1 MRSLFIII
9 LILPLL
15 TYSQDQINWMN
26 WDQMMAKRQSDSIPK
41 KVFIDLY
48 TGWCGWCKRMDATT
62 FEQKAIVDYMNQKYY
77 AVKFDAE
84 TRDTVNFNGIQF
96 VNSDPLF
103 KKRAINSRGKP
114 HWFAHSIL
122 DGKLSYPSYA
132 LLDENLI
139 RLAIYNGFKQQ
150 EELIGIL
157 FFFGADQHKYYHNL
171 LYKQWNES
179 NQKNKQ

>member
-1 MRSLFIII
+1 MRIWLIII
-9 LILPLL
+9 FFIPFF
-15 TYSQDQINWMN
+15 TFSQESINWMS
-26 WDQMMAKRQSDSIPK
+26 WDDMISQRKTDSVPK

-48 TGWCGWCKRMDATT
+48 TSWCGWCKRMDATT
-62 FEQKAIVDYMNQKYY
+62 FKQKAIVEYMNQKYY

-84 TRDTVNFNGIQF
+84 TRDTVNFNGHTF
-96 VNSDPLF
+96 TNSDPSF
-103 KKRAINSRGKP
+103 VKRAVNGRGKP

-132 LLDENLI
+132 ILDENLS

-157 FFFGADQHKYYHNL
+157 FFFGSDQHKFYHNL
-171 LYKQWNES
+171 LYKQWSENT
-179 NQKNKQ
+179 KTKK

>member
-62 FEQKAIVDYMNQKYY
+62 FKQKAIVDYMNQKYY

-114 HWFAHSIL
+114 HCC
-122 DGKLSYPSYA
+122 
-132 LLDENLI
+132 
-139 RLAIYNGFKQQ
+139 
-150 EELIGIL
+150 
-157 FFFGADQHKYYHNL
+157 L
-171 LYKQWNES
+171 LYTS
-179 NQKNKQ
+179 PSPRDS

>member
-1 MRSLFIII
+1 MRALFIII

-62 FEQKAIVDYMNQKYY
+62 FKQKAIVDYMNQKYY

-122 DGKLSYPSYA
+122 DGKGFRGYDRELPLKYA
-132 LLDENLI
+132 EKIDVYIHE
-139 RLAIYNGFKQQ
+139 R
-150 EELIGIL
+150 
-157 FFFGADQHKYYHNL
+157 
-171 LYKQWNES
+171 S
-179 NQKNKQ
+179 

>member
-1 MRSLFIII
+1 MRALFIII

-62 FEQKAIVDYMNQKYY
+62 FKQKAIVDYMNQKYY

-103 KKRAINSRGKP
+103 KKRAIN
-114 HWFAHSIL
+114 
-122 DGKLSYPSYA
+122 
-132 LLDENLI
+132 
-139 RLAIYNGFKQQ
+139 
-150 EELIGIL
+150 
-157 FFFGADQHKYYHNL
+157 
-171 LYKQWNES
+171 
-179 NQKNKQ
+179 

>member
-1 MRSLFIII
+1 M
-9 LILPLL
+9 PLCG
-15 TYSQDQINWMN
+15 QCNCP
-26 WDQMMAKRQSDSIPK
+26 SI
-41 KVFIDLY
+41 
-48 TGWCGWCKRMDATT
+48 
-62 FEQKAIVDYMNQKYY
+62 
-77 AVKFDAE
+77 
-84 TRDTVNFNGIQF
+84 

>member
-1 MRSLFIII
+1 MRALFIII

-62 FEQKAIVDYMNQKYY
+62 FKQKAIVDYMNQKYY

-157 FFFGADQHKYYHNL
+157 FLFGSDQHKYYHNL